1 MLRYALRR
9 LATLPISILIVLA
22 LTFVVLRSTG
32 DPVLL
37 YLDIAATPEQVAD
50 LRARLRL
57 DDPLWVQF
65 VVFLGSAVQGDFGRS
80 LQYAGPAMPVVLQRL
95 GMTLQLVAAALAIA
109 IPLGIALG
117 VVAAVWRDR
126 WADSLIS
133 GVAVLGQSMP
143 SFWLGILLV
152 QLFALQLGWLPT
164 SGTGGF
170 AHLVLPAIT
179 LAAFL
184 LPNFVLIT
192 RTNMIEVGRELYV
205 TVARAKGLSER
216 LVVLRHMLRN
226 AINPVLSFLGL
237 QLGRLVGGSVL
248 TETIFAWPGIGR
260 LMISG
265 IFQRDLPIVVSAVF
279 VVSLGIVLANLAV
292 DLLLSAADP
301 RVRLE

>member
-143 SFWLGILLV
+143 SFWLGI
-152 QLFALQLGWLPT
+152 F
-164 SGTGGF
+164 
-170 AHLVLPAIT
+170 
-179 LAAFL
+179 
-184 LPNFVLIT
+184 
-192 RTNMIEVGRELYV
+192 
-205 TVARAKGLSER
+205 
-216 LVVLRHMLRN
+216 
-226 AINPVLSFLGL
+226 
-237 QLGRLVGGSVL
+237 
-248 TETIFAWPGIGR
+248 
-260 LMISG
+260 
-265 IFQRDLPIVVSAVF
+265 
-279 VVSLGIVLANLAV
+279 
-292 DLLLSAADP
+292 
-301 RVRLE
+301 